1 MASVLFLP
9 GKNNSFDRQYLFLA
23 GLLTFLAIVLTTMQ
37 DILHAYFN
45 QYAFYLSESLLF
57 KSLWAIF
64 FPVFILQN
72 FIIHRLD
79 FNHNFNKY
87 GIITVSTLLCTLLHC
102 ILFPL
107 VIFVLSYSFLDH
119 TFYFF
124 DVFKHTLSEDL
135 YKYLLIYGITASALS
150 YKKSSFSDE
159 KTEQI
164 LSSQPVSKI
173 VVGTGKNNI
182 IIDAEEILFISSA
195 SPYSCIHTGKGKF
208 LHDETLKTILEKLD
222 NQQFV
227 RVHKSTI
234 INLKQV
240 LSYKSRLNG
249 DYDLTIQGGHTVRMS
264 RNYTDMFRK
273 HFG

>member
-37 DILHAYFN
+37 DMLHAYFN
-45 QYAFYLSESLLF
+45 QYVFYLSESLLF
-57 KSLWAIF
+57 KSLWAVF

-72 FIIHRLD
+72 FIIHRLKSD
-79 FNHNFNKY
+79 YNFNKY

-159 KTEQI
+159 QTQQI
-164 LSSQPVSKI
+164 LSNQPVSKI

-182 IIDAEEILFISSA
+182 IIYSEEILFISSA
-195 SPYSCIHTGKGKF
+195 SPYTCIHTGKGKF

-222 NQQFV
+222 NQQFI
-227 RVHKSTI
+227 RVHKSI
-234 INLKQV
+234 IVNLKQV
-240 LSYKSRLNG
+240 LSFKSRLNG
-249 DYDLTIQGGHTVRMS
+249 DYDLTIQGGHSVRMS
-264 RNYTDMFRK
+264 RNYTDLFRK